1 MGTDSKSQSHTYLI
15 QFDLDSGSSVLSD
28 LIEVTSYSNGESSKP
43 TSSKSPKEAPNV
55 LIKAEKLNCACIV
68 KCIKKL
74 KSSSLCVSSSRKVAA
89 LLSYTKHR
97 VKIFELECEDEDEEM
112 EEDDNEAEETSEMNE
127 NNDSTNQNVARNGT
141 QTTTIASPSPS
152 LNESTTSSFKQS
164 TNSNQQL
171 MKLITKTH
179 SAGSASSLAP
189 SICSSTGATIATSVT
204 LENSQSNNS
213 FMRGKRKKNFD
224 DDTEDD
230 DDQNTDAASTINT
243 DSADITNFN
252 EVLKN
257 NLINET
263 NEISSN
269 QNGNQQ
275 LNQDC

>member
-1 MGTDSKSQSHTYLI
+1 MI

-43 TSSKSPKEAPNV
+43 TSKSPKEAPNV

-89 LLSYTKHR
+89 LLSHTKHR

-112 EEDDNEAEETSEMNE
+112 EEDDNEVEETNEMSE
-127 NNDSTNQNVARNGT
+127 NNDSTTQNVVRNGT
-141 QTTTIASPSPS
+141 QTTIASPSPS
-152 LNESTTSSFKQS
+152 LNESTASSFKQVS
-164 TNSNQQL
+164 SNSNQQL

-189 SICSSTGATIATSVT
+189 SICSSTGATIATSIT
-204 LENSQSNNS
+204 LENSQSNGS

-230 DDQNTDAASTINT
+230 DDQNTDAGSIINT
-243 DSADITNFN
+243 ESADFN

-263 NEISSN
+263 NEIASN

-275 LNQDC
+275 LNQEL

>member
-1 MGTDSKSQSHTYLI
+1 MI

-89 LLSYTKHR
+89 LLSHTKHR

-112 EEDDNEAEETSEMNE
+112 EEDDNEGDEASEMSE
-127 NNDSTNQNVARNGT
+127 NNDSTNQNGIRNGT
-141 QTTTIASPSPS
+141 HATMASPSPS

-164 TNSNQQL
+164 SNSNQQL
-171 MKLITKTH
+171 MKLMTKTH

-213 FMRGKRKKNFD
+213 LMRGKRKKNFD

-230 DDQNTDAASTINT
+230 DDQNTDAASTLNT
-243 DSADITNFN
+243 DSADISNFN
-252 EVLKN
+252 EAPKN

-263 NEISSN
+263 NEIGSN

-275 LNQDC
+275 LNQEL